1 MCSLALFLR
10 NFSTKDHTFLIR
22 NDGILGHLE
31 CSFWN
36 QGVLI
41 WGGFLASTYNL
52 LCLTIERYIQFV
64 NIECNVYFSNCQN
77 KLYLKMKMFFS

>member
-1 MCSLALFLR
+1 MCSLALLLR
-10 NFSTKDHTFLIR
+10 NLTNQDQTYVMR
-22 NDGILGHLE
+22 NDGFLGHLE

-52 LCLTIERYIQFV
+52 LCSTIERYRYYIYF
-64 NIECNVYFSNCQN
+64 IEFFLNNTNLTF
-77 KLYLKMKMFFS
+77 LAFLKEN

>member
-1 MCSLALFLR
+1 MCSLALLLR
-10 NFSTKDHTFLIR
+10 SLTNQDQTYVMMY
-22 NDGILGHLE
+22 DGILGHLE

-52 LCLTIERYIQFV
+52 LCLTIERYIYSLFQ
-64 NIECNVYFSNCQN
+64 
-77 KLYLKMKMFFS
+77 KLKLSYLNQKSELIYLIR